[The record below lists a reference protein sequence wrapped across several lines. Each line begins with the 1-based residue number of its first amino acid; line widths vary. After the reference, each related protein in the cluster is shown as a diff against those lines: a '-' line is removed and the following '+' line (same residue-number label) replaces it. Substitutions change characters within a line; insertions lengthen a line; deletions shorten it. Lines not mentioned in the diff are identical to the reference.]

1 MYKIDA
7 YNINEEFLDAWR
19 FAGKNLTNQGQG
31 SLNWIRAHLHQPFD
45 DHLSFRVGNQ
55 IFSVLVEVEHS
66 SMESSL
72 TDREINNQARFCSG
86 NNLVPCIYKVKKTS
100 HGEFERIFSDWNLIH
115 SETKKPINPVEL
127 ISEELVEMSPWE
139 IHDVGIQTVAD
150 QIKKDGGE
158 VGSFQSVLNIDPAIW
173 FKREG
178 NGFYVV
184 VRTVIY
190 PKLNAE
196 RPPNLNE
203 TIKSIESLKSPEGK
217 AKGYFASVGI
227 ANNEDSFD
235 GENPMPLYRGHGMY
249 VSFKGI
255 EKLSQ

>member
-139 IHDVGIQTVAD
+139 IHDVGIQIVAD

-173 FKREG
+173 FKREE

-184 VRTVIY
+184 VRTVTY
-190 PKLNAE
+190 PELYAE
-196 RPPNLNE
+196 RPPNLSE
-203 TIKSIESLKSPEGK
+203 TIKSIKSLQSPEGK
-217 AKGYFASVGI
+217 ADGYFASVGI
-227 ANNEDSFD
+227 ANADNPSD
-235 GENPMPLYRGHGMY
+235 GENPLPLYRGSGMY
-249 VSFKGI
+249 VQYKGL
-255 EKLSQ
+255 EGVTL

>member
-7 YNINEEFLDAWR
+7 YNISEEFLDAWR

-100 HGEFERIFSDWNLIH
+100 HGEFERIFPDWNLIH
-115 SETKKPINPVEL
+115 SETKNPINPVEL

-184 VRTVIY
+184 VRTVTY
-190 PKLNAE
+190 PERHAE

-203 TIKSIESLKSPEGK
+203 TIKFIKSLKSPEGK
-217 AKGYFASVGI
+217 AEGYFASVAI
-227 ANNEDSFD
+227 ANADNKFE
-235 GENPMPLYRGHGMY
+235 GETPLPLYRGSGMY
-249 VSFKGI
+249 IQYKGLESI
-255 EKLSQ
+255 SV